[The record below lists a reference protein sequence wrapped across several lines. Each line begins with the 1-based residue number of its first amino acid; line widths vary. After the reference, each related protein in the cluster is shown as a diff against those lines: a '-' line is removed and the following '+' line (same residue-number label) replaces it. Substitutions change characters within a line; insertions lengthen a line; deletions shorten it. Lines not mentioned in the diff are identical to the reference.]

1 MYTHVHG
8 RCMYCCCAVCV
19 CMYVRSLSLG
29 NPVLM
34 LCSSSIP
41 FTVSSLILHSFHCV
55 FSHLPFLSMCLL
67 SSSIPFN
74 VSSLVLHSFHC
85 VFSHHPFLSLCL
97 LSSSIPFNVSSL
109 ILHFFHCVFYH
120 HPFLSMCLLS
130 SSIPFTVSS
139 LIIHSFHCV
148 FSHPPTLHCVFS
160 HPPFLSMCLLSSSNP
175 SLYLLSSSI
184 PSLCLLSSS
193 IPFTVSSLVLHSFHC
208 VFYPPPTLHCVFSHP
223 PFFSMC
229 LLPCYVYATR
239 LCYTCRASREG
250 VGADHHSLS
259 FRSHGGRN
267 HLEDNKGRGGRHC
280 LCCGVLP
287 QKGEVGIGTE
297 GGCGL

>member
-1 MYTHVHG
+1 MCMYLACALCICTRMFIVIIQYVHMYTHVHG

-41 FTVSSLILHSFHCV
+41 FTVSSLILHSFQCV

-67 SSSIPFN
+67 SSSIPF
-74 VSSLVLHSFHC
+74 
-85 VFSHHPFLSLCL
+85 
-97 LSSSIPFNVSSL
+97 
-109 ILHFFHCVFYH
+109 
-120 HPFLSMCLLS
+120 
-130 SSIPFTVSS
+130 TVSS
-139 LIIHSFHCV
+139 LI
-148 FSHPPTLHCVFS
+148 
-160 HPPFLSMCLLSSSNP
+160 
-175 SLYLLSSSI
+175 
-184 PSLCLLSSS
+184 
-193 IPFTVSSLVLHSFHC
+193 LHSFHC

-223 PFFSMC
+223 PFLSMC

-239 LCYTCRASREG
+239 LCCTCFASREG

-267 HLEDNKGRGGRHC
+267 HLEDNKG
-280 LCCGVLP
+280 
-287 QKGEVGIGTE
+287 
-297 GGCGL
+297 